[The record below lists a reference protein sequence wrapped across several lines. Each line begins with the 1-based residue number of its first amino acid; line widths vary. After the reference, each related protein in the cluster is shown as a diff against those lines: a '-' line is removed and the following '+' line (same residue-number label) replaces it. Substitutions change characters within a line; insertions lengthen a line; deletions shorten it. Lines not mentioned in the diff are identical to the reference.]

1 VKRKPLCTDLLVLDK
16 FEEIDKLLTLRN
28 AEEFPSQPINSGIQ
42 SMTTDI
48 ENKGEEI
55 SKAFKLNDEQDLFP
69 DLITDLSHTP
79 FSGVE

>member
-1 VKRKPLCTDLLVLDK
+1 
-16 FEEIDKLLTLRN
+16 
-28 AEEFPSQPINSGIQ
+28 
-42 SMTTDI
+42 MTTDI